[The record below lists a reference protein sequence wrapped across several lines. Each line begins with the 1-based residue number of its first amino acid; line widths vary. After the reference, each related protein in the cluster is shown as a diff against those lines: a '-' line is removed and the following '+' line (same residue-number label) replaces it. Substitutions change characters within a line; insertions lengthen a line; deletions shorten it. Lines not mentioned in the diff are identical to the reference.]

1 MRSAAQRHAIFRR
14 DDQPANDN
22 NISGAREWLRRWYA
36 IGGTARNS
44 WRDGFVLRDRRLD
57 YSKSLPL
64 LAELKR
70 SGLNEAVMR
79 LITAPEDIVKR
90 QRRTP
95 CRSGGHTVIW
105 ECPRFAAITAA

>member
-1 MRSAAQRHAIFRR
+1 MRSAAQRHAMPRR

-44 WRDGFVLRDRRLD
+44 WRDGFVLRDHHLD

-64 LAELKR
+64 LAELKT
-70 SGLNEAVMR
+70 SGLNDAVKE
-79 LITAPEDIVKR
+79 LIAAPADIVDR

-95 CRSGGHTVIW
+95 MRAGGRVLGW
-105 ECPRFAAITAA
+105 ECPLVAIAAH